1 MLQILKLARET
12 RDRQFATIV
21 AQKQPFQAE
30 IALTG
35 NCCSILVAKHP
46 WQSIWVAAKLRA

>member
-1 MLQILKLARET
+1 MAMLQILKLARES

-35 NCCSILVAKHP
+35 NC
-46 WQSIWVAAKLRA
+46 

>member
-1 MLQILKLARET
+1 MAMLQILEWAQQAH
-12 RDRQFATIV
+12 DRQFATIV

-35 NCCSILVAKHP
+35 NC
-46 WQSIWVAAKLRA
+46 WV